1 MKEYPIRIMNM
12 KDLIQFQASVFSW
25 HLRGE
30 IRQMDYVCN
39 ICFGLGLALALP
51 LDAATLCL
59 KDCSKAHETDILR
72 VCHTTM

>member
-12 KDLIQFQASVFSW
+12 KDLIQFQASVFYW

-39 ICFGLGLALALP
+39 IRFGLALALALP

-59 KDCSKAHETDILR
+59 KDCPQAHETDILR
-72 VCHTTM
+72 ICHTTV